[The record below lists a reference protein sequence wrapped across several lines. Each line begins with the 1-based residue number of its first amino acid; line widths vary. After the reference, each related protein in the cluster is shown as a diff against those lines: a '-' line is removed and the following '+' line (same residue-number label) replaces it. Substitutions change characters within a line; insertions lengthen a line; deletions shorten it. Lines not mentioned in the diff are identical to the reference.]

1 MQRPPK
7 SLIVDCLRRPH
18 LSLQSVIRGWRSL
31 RRTFASDSFSDR
43 GGQGGGSGRGYDR
56 GAGGSGGAP
65 RASATSIV
73 SGDPSTRYYTRG
85 NVGALERRINRE
97 DNMWRERGYVD
108 TKWLN
113 PRDPAAYRPNFRP
126 TEPVS
131 LRKQFMR
138 SPDEI
143 SREVMGRDWER
154 AVKDYR
160 RSVLTSGNAAL
171 RTPLGEGGVYNGS
184 DSDRD
189 SDRDGGRAGASGRGV
204 RERPRKTWMLADHT
218 LQHMQQRMTKQIK
231 REQDRQLTV
240 WQQRQMMLQ
249 QEEKEQMEN
258 PQRLQWARTPDT
270 SHDQ

>member
-43 GGQGGGSGRGYDR
+43 GAQGGGSGRGYDR
-56 GAGGSGGAP
+56 GAVGSRASSGGAP
-65 RASATSIV
+65 QASATSIV

-113 PRDPAAYRPNFRP
+113 PRDPSAYRPNFRP
-126 TEPVS
+126 TEPIS

-160 RSVLTSGNAAL
+160 HSVLTSGSA
-171 RTPLGEGGVYNGS
+171 EGGVLS
-184 DSDRD
+184 ESERD
-189 SDRDGGRAGASGRGV
+189 SARDGGRAGGSGRGI
-204 RERPRKTWMLADHT
+204 RERPRKAWKLADHT
-218 LQHMQQRMTKQIK
+218 LQHMQQRMTQNIK
-231 REQDRQLTV
+231 REQDRQLSE
-240 WQQRQMMLQ
+240 WQQTKMMLQ

-258 PQRLQWARTPDT
+258 PQRLHWARTPDT